1 MTEKLNTI
9 HNKSISL
16 ISKLE
21 TLYAIYIADLGRA
34 NDTFTYLNTQEMSTR
49 DVIRVTVMRLRDMKR
64 PLSTRQATD
73 RLKLYRNT
81 KQLGKVGTVE
91 SLELFIELRSYRP
104 FGAGA
109 GKDRIIYTLTPDGT
123 QYMKDRLHEL
133 KEIYPDTFEG
143 VETLPAVLKKEL
155 MPNGIYLTDS
165 YYTTDKFKE
174 YNREKM
180 RRIRG
185 TKDENIITR

>member
-81 KQLGKVGTVE
+81 KQLGKIGTVE
-91 SLELFIELRSYRP
+91 SIELFTELSSYRP
-104 FGAGA
+104 FGAGT
-109 GKDRIIYTLTPDGT
+109 GKNRIIYTLTPDGKM
-123 QYMKDRLHEL
+123 YIEERLHEL